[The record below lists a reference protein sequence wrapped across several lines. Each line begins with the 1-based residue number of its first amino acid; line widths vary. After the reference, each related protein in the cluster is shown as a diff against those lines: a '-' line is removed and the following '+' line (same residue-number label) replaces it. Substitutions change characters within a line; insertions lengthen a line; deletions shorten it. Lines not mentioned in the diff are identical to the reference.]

1 LIYSVFQKNTTM
13 FKTYF
18 KLAYRNITKD
28 KAYSTINILGL
39 AIGLASSILILLWV
53 QNELSYDKFH
63 ENAGQIYRIACDCG
77 DSKTVGYPG
86 RYARGLEGRNAGY

>member
-1 LIYSVFQKNTTM
+1 M

-28 KAYSTINILGL
+28 KAYSIINITGL

-53 QNELSYDKFH
+53 QNDLSYDKFH
-63 ENAGQIYRIACDCG
+63 KEFKNGMMFSACREL
-77 DSKTVGYPG
+77 YL
-86 RYARGLEGRNAGY
+86 A